1 MSRKN
6 HEWILKSRP
15 QGLVK
20 NTDFEYRESDVPPL
34 QDGETL
40 VKVRYLAMDPATRG
54 WMGDGGYVDPLPL
67 DKPVMGVTVGEV
79 LETKN
84 PDVEVGTIVAGVGN
98 WARYMVVPAEQ
109 MSVTRAGELGVLAPM
124 DISSG
129 HPIPMYLH
137 ALGTSGGTAWYG
149 LMEIARM
156 KAGDAV
162 LVSGAHGSC
171 GSLVCQ
177 YAKLKGAS
185 KVVGIAGGQEKCA
198 ELVELFGC
206 DEAIDYK
213 DCSDLSAAIGKA
225 FPEGLDVFFDNVGG
239 ETLQAAMDHLA
250 KGARIAVC
258 GMISQYNATGAS
270 PGPENMWN
278 LVANTASITGFLVS
292 DYFGSPECEQA
303 YAQIAQWLDEGKLNA
318 RVDVRDDFERI
329 PEVFNEL
336 FTGGN
341 RGRLMIQVASAD

>member
-1 MSRKN
+1 MTLIN

-15 QGLVK
+15 DGLVK
-20 NTDFEYRESDVPPL
+20 NTDFEYRESTVPPL
-34 QDGETL
+34 KEGETL
-40 VKVRYLAMDPATRG
+40 VKVLYLAMDPATRG

-67 DKPVMGVTVGEV
+67 DKPVMGVTVSEV
-79 LETKN
+79 IETKN
-84 PDVEVGTIVAGVGN
+84 PEITVGMIVAGVGN
-98 WARYMVVPAEQ
+98 WARYMVLPKEQ
-109 MSVTRAGELGVLAPM
+109 ISATRAGELGVLAPM
-124 DISSG
+124 DVSSG

-149 LMEIARM
+149 LMEVAKM

-162 LVSGAHGSC
+162 LVSGANGSC

-177 YAKLKGAS
+177 YAKLNGAS
-185 KVVGIAGGQEKCA
+185 KVVGIAGGEDKCR

-213 DCSDLSAAIGKA
+213 NCDDLSAAIGKA
-225 FPEGLDVFFDNVGG
+225 LPNGFDVFFDNVGG
-239 ETLQAAMDHLA
+239 DTLEAAMNNMA

-258 GMISQYNATGAS
+258 GMISQYNATGAT
-270 PGPENMWN
+270 PGPNNMWN
-278 LVANTASITGFLVS
+278 LLANTASITGFLVS
-292 DYFGSPECEQA
+292 DYFGTPECEAA
-303 YAQIAQWLDEGKLNA
+303 YGQIAQWLDEGKLNA
-318 RVDVRDDFERI
+318 RVDVRDAFDRV

-341 RGRLMIQVASAD
+341 KGRLMVQVTTRD